1 MMRLLDEQGIWELS
15 FQHWEG
21 ASSPCLLLHRTLISA
36 IVSGRHGLWTN
47 GRSYGLS
54 WGWGRVKTCK
64 RWWRAAQQP
73 ASCYV
78 RRWALLLAL
87 CRCSSKKKKLY
98 LDLKNSHFLFFIF
111 FFHDHHHLAALF
123 SSIFCSCSHH
133 NSIPMAVSQ
142 MTEDLWLLWM
152 LFLRFCCSAVFL
164 PKYLT
169 NPGNGTG
176 CLSPGEQYRVRKGM
190 LIGMTSSLRL
200 VVKPQCGVGI
210 WAHPPLVSAQ
220 KMVWLHGCIHWE

>member
-1 MMRLLDEQGIWELS
+1 MAYGQMGEAMGWVGAGEGLKHANGGGELPSSPPAAMWGGELS
-15 FQHWEG
+15 CWHS
-21 ASSPCLLLHRTLISA
+21 ATVAPRKKIYTSISRT
-36 IVSGRHGLWTN
+36 VTF
-47 GRSYGLS
+47 Y
-54 WGWGRVKTCK
+54 
-64 RWWRAAQQP
+64 
-73 ASCYV
+73 
-78 RRWALLLAL
+78 
-87 CRCSSKKKKLY
+87 
-98 LDLKNSHFLFFIF
+98 FLF

-152 LFLRFCCSAVFL
+152 LFLRFCCPAVFL